1 MSELTSSL
9 SSEGKMSAI
18 MFRASSIKILSRLGS
33 GLSVGD
39 LKYQNLKRVLNSFNY
54 LKNKTL
60 VFHNK
65 ATRNKVYVTRWQD
78 GSPVMFFNIYL
89 VANNKI
95 PDNSIRQNKHIFGI
109 LRVLEIA

>member
-65 ATRNKVYVTRWQD
+65 ATRNKNESAASVCQHV
-78 GSPVMFFNIYL
+78 SAC
-89 VANNKI
+89 VA
-95 PDNSIRQNKHIFGI
+95 QLCFAIFI
-109 LRVLEIA
+109 